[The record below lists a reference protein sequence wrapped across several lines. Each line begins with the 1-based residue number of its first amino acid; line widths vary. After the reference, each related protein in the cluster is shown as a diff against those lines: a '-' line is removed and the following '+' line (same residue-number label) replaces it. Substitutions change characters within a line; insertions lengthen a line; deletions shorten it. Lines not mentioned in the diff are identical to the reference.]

1 MKYFV
6 YMLMCMALV
15 SCTVYG
21 VSNDYGKLSEP
32 EKLRISALK
41 DFKQTDTIHV
51 YKINGLQLKEEL
63 KKNPKSLV
71 YIFTNGCQ
79 SSFCL
84 PMSNYETFARENG
97 YKLYLVMN
105 GYGKLQQTTGQR
117 SEVFTA
123 PLFAIDNVFYKSN
136 YRISYMRMFEND
148 LRGIARKEKPKWEGD
163 LFFFTNGELIK
174 VSQELKN

>member
-21 VSNDYGKLSEP
+21 FSNDYGKLSES
-32 EKLRISALK
+32 EKLRISSLK
-41 DFKQTDTIHV
+41 DFKQTDTLHV

-63 KKNPKSLV
+63 KKHPKSLV
-71 YIFTNGCQ
+71 YIFSNGCT
-79 SSFCL
+79 SSYCL

-97 YKLYLVMN
+97 YKLYLVMS
-105 GYGKLQQTTGQR
+105 GYGKLQQTIGQR
-117 SEVFTA
+117 SEVFTTT
-123 PLFAIDNVFYKSN
+123 LFAIDNEFYNSN
-136 YRISYMRMFEND
+136 YEVRYSRMFEND
-148 LRGIARKEKPKWEGD
+148 LRGIARKEKPKWEGN
-163 LFFFTNGELIK
+163 LFFFTNGELTK